1 MHAVQFAEAY
11 ESLDLKLTLRV
22 QHSKFKRPM
31 SRHIRVKLQTVG
43 HKRKILEISRKKNGS
58 HARINPRRVPNFA
71 NTGSQWRNTFKILT
85 FLNPAKL
92 STRRKTE

>member
-1 MHAVQFAEAY
+1 MHPVKFAEAY
-11 ESLDLKLTLRV
+11 ESLDLKLTLRA
-22 QHSKFKRPM
+22 QHGKFKRPM

-58 HARINPRRVPNFA
+58 HARINLRMVPNFA

-92 STRRKTE
+92 LTR